1 MKKLH
6 FPLSTF
12 ILLLAGSS
20 SLQAAPLYWQSG
32 LFAYM
37 IPIAL
42 FVFLFL
48 LLASFLISRYKRCP
62 SDKVLVVYGKTG
74 SGSAKC
80 YAGGAAFVWPV
91 IQGYEFLDLSPLS
104 IDVDLR
110 SALSRQNIRVNVPSR
125 FTVGVSTQE
134 ADMINAAE
142 RLLGKSQAEIKDL
155 AKDIIFGQLRLVV
168 ATMDIEEI
176 NADRDK
182 FLSNVTNNVGSELK
196 KIGLKLIN
204 VNVTDIQDESG
215 YIEALGKKAAAE
227 AINAAKIQV
236 AEEVRKGD
244 IGSSLAD
251 AQRRMEVAEANSRA
265 EVGEKNAEANAV
277 KGKNLADVDIAQSD
291 AERRQSVAAANRDAE
306 IAEKTAQAEAEKA
319 AFMAQK
325 ESEEARQERE
335 LAASRAEEVVQ
346 QKIEKEKTVIAA
358 EAEAEKVYTIAQ
370 GEAKATLAR
379 YEAEAEGV
387 RQALKSQAEGFAE
400 MVKAAGGDPQAAI
413 GLLLIEKLPELAKIQ
428 TDAIKDLKF
437 DQITVFDGGSGDST
451 SNFLNNLYKSVPAL
465 SDFLKQSGMDLP
477 EFLAKTNQ
485 GSDEVL
491 PTKRKEEE

>member
-1 MKKLH
+1 MKKLS
-6 FPLSTF
+6 FSLITTILILTF
-12 ILLLAGSS
+12 SN
-20 SLQAAPLYWQSG
+20 SLQAAPLYLQSR

-37 IPIAL
+37 LPIVF
-42 FVFLFL
+42 FVFLL
-48 LLASFLISRYKRCP
+48 LLVAYFLVSRYKRCP

-91 IQGYEFLDLSPLS
+91 IQGYAFLDLTPLS

-125 FTVGVSTQE
+125 FTVGISTQE
-134 ADMINAAE
+134 FDMINAAE
-142 RLLGKSQAEIKDL
+142 RLLGKSQKEIKDL

-236 AEEVRKGD
+236 AEEVKKGE
-244 IGSSLAD
+244 IGSTRAD
-251 AQRRMEVAEANSRA
+251 ALRRKEVADSNSQA
-265 EVGEKNAEANAV
+265 EVGEKNAEAEAV

-291 AERRQSVAAANRDAE
+291 AERRKRVAAANRDAE
-306 IAEKTAQAEAEKA
+306 IAEKTAEAEAEKEA
-319 AFMAQK
+319 YLAQK
-325 ESEEARQERE
+325 AAEEARQQRE

-346 QKIEKEKTVIAA
+346 QEIEKEKTVISA
-358 EAEAEKVYTIAQ
+358 EAEAEKTYKIAE

-387 RQALKSQAEGFAE
+387 RKALKSQAEGFAE
-400 MVKAAGGDPQAAI
+400 MVQAAGGDPQSAI
-413 GLLLIEKLPELAKIQ
+413 GLLLIEKLPELAQIQ

-451 SNFLNNLYKSVPAL
+451 ANFLNNLYKSVPAL
-465 SDFLKQSGMDLP
+465 SEFLKQSGMDLP
-477 EFLAKTNQ
+477 EFLAKTNI
-485 GSDEVL
+485 GTEEIL
-491 PTKRKEEE
+491 PTNKNEEE

>member
-1 MKKLH
+1 ML
-6 FPLSTF
+6 
-12 ILLLAGSS
+12 
-20 SLQAAPLYWQSG
+20 
-32 LFAYM
+32 
-37 IPIAL
+37 PIAL

-48 LLASFLISRYKRCP
+48 LLSSFLISRYKRCP
-62 SDKVLVVYGKTG
+62 SDKILVVYGKTG

-91 IQGYEFLDLSPLS
+91 IQGYEFLDLTPLS

-125 FTVGVSTQE
+125 FTVGISTQE
-134 ADMINAAE
+134 GDMVNAAE
-142 RLLGKSQAEIKDL
+142 RLLGKNQIEIKDL

-244 IGSSLAD
+244 IGSSKAD
-251 AQRRMEVAEANSRA
+251 AERRREVAEANSQA
-265 EVGEKNAEANAV
+265 EVGEKNAEAEAV
-277 KGKNLADVDIAQSD
+277 KGKNLADVEIARSD
-291 AERRQSVAAANRDAE
+291 AERRKSVAEANRDAE
-306 IAEKTAQAEAEKA
+306 IAEKTAQAIAAKEAYL
-319 AFMAQK
+319 AQK
-325 ESEEARQERE
+325 LAEEARKERE

-346 QKIEKEKTVIAA
+346 QEIEKEKTIIAA
-358 EAEAEKVYTIAQ
+358 EAEAEKAIRIAR
-370 GEAKATLAR
+370 GEANAILAN

-387 RQALKSQAEGFAE
+387 RKALKAQAEGFTE
-400 MVKAAGGDPQAAI
+400 MVQAAGGNPQAAI

-428 TDAIKDLKF
+428 TEAIKDLKF

-465 SDFLKQSGMDLP
+465 SEFLKQSGMDLP
-477 EFLAKTNQ
+477 EFLAKTNL
-485 GSDEVL
+485 GSD
-491 PTKRKEEE
+491 TISSTEEE